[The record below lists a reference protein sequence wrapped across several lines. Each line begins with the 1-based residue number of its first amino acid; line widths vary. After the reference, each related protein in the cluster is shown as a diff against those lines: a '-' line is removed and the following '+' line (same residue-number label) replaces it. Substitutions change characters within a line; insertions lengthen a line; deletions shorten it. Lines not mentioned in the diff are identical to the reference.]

1 MKKYLLLL
9 SVFAT
14 GCACSGPQIIGLSYP
29 PFIEYNTQPLQE
41 HLRRTDNES
50 MKLKAFVRRSGNRQ
64 DLLQALN
71 QSEQAN
77 RQLYQL
83 LQNPWNG
90 FYLLN
95 ANGSAY

>member
-1 MKKYLLLL
+1 MKKLLLL
-9 SVFAT
+9 SILLT
-14 GCACSGPQIIGLSYP
+14 GCVVNGPEIIGLSYP
-29 PFIEYNTQPLQE
+29 PFINYNTQPLQE
-41 HLRRTDNES
+41 YLRRTDDES
-50 MKLKAFVRRSGNRQ
+50 MKLKAFVRRSSYRE

-77 RQLYQL
+77 RQLYRL

-95 ANGSAY
+95 TSQGLPQ

>member
-1 MKKYLLLL
+1 MKKALLLIPVL
-9 SVFAT
+9 LT
-14 GCACSGPQIIGLSYP
+14 GCVCAGPDIIGLSNP

-41 HLRRTDNES
+41 YLRRTDAES
-50 MKLKAFVRRSGNRQ
+50 IKLKAFVRRSNNRE

-77 RQLYQL
+77 RHLYSL

-90 FYLLN
+90 FYLIN
-95 ANGSAY
+95 TSR